1 MNNYLLYIVLLY
13 IFVIIL
19 FVTYSYK
26 NIDYYTNSIINNND
40 YLVLQYDN
48 RDFFQNIMEYFN
60 PSDYH
65 KLIKVNE
72 EYCLNH
78 NLDYMFL
85 SSYDYDMPVYWM
97 KVKIITDILNN
108 NSKYK
113 GIIWLDSDAVFTN
126 MDKSI
131 RNVLDNNKSFY
142 IATDPPEFN
151 EKQLNA
157 GTWIVKN
164 NDIGIKIMN
173 DWLNNYNSSF
183 WIKKDDNWHT
193 DMVWA
198 GIAYE
203 QGSFNS
209 IIYPKYKDHIDV
221 LKWNIFNNDTR
232 SNKDAYISH
241 YLGNP
246 KKKLINKEYYN
257 ENIEYYLPKKTWT
270 YWDSNI
276 PPSIENIIKLRIAN
290 LNGYEHVLLTKDNI
304 YDYIDKKEFPT
315 NYNKLSIQ
323 AKTDWIRLYLLYTYG
338 GIWMDASIIITK
350 LNDIN
355 EIYDNCYKNKY
366 ELMAF
371 YLDGRLLNKDEYSYI
386 ESWFLIA
393 PINSNVIK
401 KWKKEFEHAV
411 DIGFD
416 EYNLQIKKVVDLSN
430 LGNLDKYLTIHATI
444 KKLITNN
451 EIDKNKIYLK
461 KAEDDMFNL
470 HTKCNWKTSCI
481 IDALKNEEHLNL
493 KYVKLRGNDRDDN
506 LIINFFTNVV
516 EYFT

>member
-1 MNNYLLYIVLLY
+1 M
-13 IFVIIL
+13 
-19 FVTYSYK
+19 
-26 NIDYYTNSIINNND
+26 
-40 YLVLQYDN
+40 
-48 RDFFQNIMEYFN
+48 
-60 PSDYH
+60 
-65 KLIKVNE
+65 
-72 EYCLNH
+72 
-78 NLDYMFL
+78 
-85 SSYDYDMPVYWM
+85 
-97 KVKIITDILNN
+97 
-108 NSKYK
+108 
-113 GIIWLDSDAVFTN
+113 
-126 MDKSI
+126 
-131 RNVLDNNKSFY
+131 RNVL
-142 IATDPPEFN
+142 A
-151 EKQLNA
+151 
-157 GTWIVKN
+157 
-164 NDIGIKIMN
+164 
-173 DWLNNYNSSF
+173 
-183 WIKKDDNWHT
+183 
-193 DMVWA
+193 
-198 GIAYE
+198 
-203 QGSFNS
+203 
-209 IIYPKYKDHIDV
+209 
-221 LKWNIFNNDTR
+221 IFR
-232 SNKDAYISH
+232 ES
-241 YLGNP
+241 
-246 KKKLINKEYYN
+246 
-257 ENIEYYLPKKTWT
+257 
-270 YWDSNI
+270 I

-493 KYVKLRGNDRDDN
+493 KYVKLRCNDRDDN

>member
-1 MNNYLLYIVLLY
+1 MNNNLLIIILLY

-19 FVTYSYK
+19 FVTYSYEST
-26 NIDYYTNSIINNND
+26 DYYTNSIINNND

-48 RDFFQNIMEYFN
+48 RDFFQNIIEYFN

-78 NLDYMFL
+78 NLDYMFI

-131 RNVLDNNKSFY
+131 RNILDNNKSFY
-142 IATDPPEFN
+142 IATDPPEYDDSV
-151 EKQLNA
+151 LNA

-183 WIKKDDNWHT
+183 WIKKSNNWHT
-193 DMVWA
+193 DGVWA

-221 LKWNIFNNDTR
+221 LKWNIFNNDSR

-241 YLGNP
+241 YMFT
-246 KKKLINKEYYN
+246 KKELINKEYYN
-257 ENIEYYLPKKTWT
+257 ENIDYYIPKKTWT

-276 PPSIENIIKLRIAN
+276 PPSVENIIKLRNAN
-290 LNGYEHVLLTKDNI
+290 LDEYEHILISDSNI
-304 YDYIDKKEFPT
+304 YDYIDKEEFPK
-315 NYNKLSIQ
+315 NYNQL
-323 AKTDWIRLYLLYTYG
+323 AKQHKADWIRLYLLYKYG
-338 GIWMDASIIITK
+338 GTWIDSSIIITK

-355 EIYDNCYKNKY
+355 EIYNTCYKNKY

-371 YLDGRLLNKDEYSYI
+371 YLDQRLLNNDKYTYI
-386 ESWFLIA
+386 ENWFLIA
-393 PINSNVIK
+393 PVNSNIIEL
-401 KWKKEFEHAV
+401 WKKEFEYAI

-416 EYNLQIKKVVDLSN
+416 KYNQNTKKIVDLTN
-430 LGNLDKYLTIHATI
+430 LGELGEYLTMHAAI
-444 KKLITNN
+444 KKLITFDKV
-451 EIDKNKIYLK
+451 DKNKIYLK
-461 KAEDDMFNL
+461 KADDDMFNL
-470 HTKCNWKTSCI
+470 HTKCNWDISCI
-481 IDALKNEEHLNL
+481 HNALKNEEHLNL

-506 LIINFFTNVV
+506 IIINFFTNIL